1 MVDVSKLTAA
11 NVQKIIPDS
20 RLPRWWSMY
29 GFREWFL
36 NEDEFKQRLE
46 YIAHLALDTLE
57 QILTDP
63 DANHSA
69 RVNAAKLAFEAASKM
84 PQKWQKMGYLDDQ
97 IQKMDQSQ
105 LEQFIRQR
113 SMGLVS
119 AGPQEDNSEEGQDS
133 GQEVSS
139 DAVQD

>member
-1 MVDVSKLTAA
+1 
-11 NVQKIIPDS
+11 
-20 RLPRWWSMY
+20 
-29 GFREWFL
+29 
-36 NEDEFKQRLE
+36 
-46 YIAHLALDTLE
+46 
-57 QILTDP
+57 
-63 DANHSA
+63 
-69 RVNAAKLAFEAASKM
+69 M